1 MLRAGSGFSLRR
13 DGWSGSKCAVNMQWG
28 VAVDYEEKSIA
39 FTNRH
44 TCNAAEL
51 ISAAARG

>member
-13 DGWSGSKCAVNMQWG
+13 EGWRGSKCAVNTQWG
-28 VAVDYEEKSIA
+28 VAVDYEDKSIA